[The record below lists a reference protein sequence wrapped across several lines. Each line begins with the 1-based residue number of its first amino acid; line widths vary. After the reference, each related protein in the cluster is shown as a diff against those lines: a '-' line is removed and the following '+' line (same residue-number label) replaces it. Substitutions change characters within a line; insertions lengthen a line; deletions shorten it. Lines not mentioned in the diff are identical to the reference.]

1 MRLSQRMNMRLIFV
15 TSLFALVMPMLVVAQ
30 ETDAEQTQ
38 TKKLI
43 ESAKATVAE
52 IHGSQTADGQAVALE
67 AIGPVYTFVEPVRKV
82 ASGTIWI
89 WGNTGRPAAVLSLST
104 INTIRFFEFHSF
116 SDLPLD
122 FEILGEKW
130 QPGATWTGTE
140 IPEAPVPAESA
151 SKRLS
156 QIKQIAAR
164 FRTSNVDRGNGK
176 VTPMRILP
184 QPIYRYPNSTREKD
198 GAVFLISRDGDPE
211 AVLFLET
218 FSRADGTLGW
228 QFMAGCLTVNFV
240 DVFLDEKP
248 YRLPRELGPRE
259 RYFIVRKAAESN
271 EK

>member
-1 MRLSQRMNMRLIFV
+1 MRLIFV
-15 TSLFALVMPMLVVAQ
+15 TCLFALVMPMLVVAQ
-30 ETDAEQTQ
+30 ETDAELTQ

-52 IHGSQTADGQAVALE
+52 IQGSQTADGQAIELK
-67 AIGPVYTFVEPVRKV
+67 AIGPVYTFVEPVQKV
-82 ASGTIWI
+82 ASGTVWI
-89 WGNTGRPAAVLSLST
+89 WGNTGRPAAVMALST
-104 INTIRFFEFHSF
+104 IRDIRFFEFHSF
-116 SDLPLD
+116 SDLPLN

-130 QPGATWTGTE
+130 QPISAWTGTE
-140 IPEAPVPAESA
+140 IPDAPVPAESA

-156 QIKQIAAR
+156 QIKQMAGR
-164 FRTSNVDRGNGK
+164 FRSSNVDRVNGK

-184 QPIYRYPNSTREKD
+184 QPIYRYPSTTREKD

-218 FSRADGTLGW
+218 VSRADGSLGW
-228 QFMAGCLTVNFV
+228 QFMAGCLTVNPV